1 MQSVMLHIL
10 CFLLQHPP
18 QLSLPESY
26 NAIASALL
34 HTLLSSLPFTKSI
47 TNTLQ
52 FVRVVETQSTSL
64 AHLSQEVNDTTDLLV
79 AWRGEVSVIHE
90 ALTTLRVLLKKLV
103 YYDGIAASSLAPFLS
118 WCLQQLTPP
127 STPGLMVV
135 EVLRVAVL
143 RPLNE

>member
-1 MQSVMLHIL
+1 MLHIL

-18 QLSLPESY
+18 QPSLPESY
-26 NAIASALL
+26 NAIASSLL
-34 HTLLSSLPFTKSI
+34 HTLLSSPPFTKYI

-52 FVRVVETQSTSL
+52 FVRVVETQSASL
-64 AHLSQEVNDTTDLLV
+64 AHLSQEVNDTIDLLV
-79 AWRGEVSVIHE
+79 AWRGEVSVTHE

-103 YYDGIAASSLAPFLS
+103 CYEDVAASSLSLFLS

-143 RPLNE
+143 RRLNE